1 VNAALSQSRKTLAW
15 TLDAMRQDLRR
26 YSRDA
31 PLPVVL
37 LRSVYLHPSLAGI
50 LYYRIGHWLWL
61 NRRNPLVLLMFLCYL
76 ALYPLVRMYSGLELL
91 PQTTVGPGLQVLH
104 LGPTVIHYQAMIG
117 SNVTLLHGVTIGV
130 SVIGISNTGA
140 PRIGDNVSIGAG
152 AAILGDI
159 TIGDNVTIGAN
170 AVVTRPVP
178 ADTTVVGIP
187 AKPVFAR
194 QPVER

>member
-1 VNAALSQSRKTLAW
+1 MNPVRSQSRRTLAW
-15 TLDAMRQDLRR
+15 TVEAMRQDLRR

-61 NRRNPLVLLMFLCYL
+61 NRRNPLVLPVFLCYL

-104 LGPTVIHYQAMIG
+104 FGPTVIHYRAIIG
-117 SNVTLLHGVTIGV
+117 SNATLLQGVTIGV

-140 PRIGDNVSIGAG
+140 PRIGDNVSIGVR

-194 QPVER
+194 QPVQR